1 MKEDMKNFME
11 AVWKNH
17 RGKFIGTM
25 IGLFIGLSVLVF
37 GFFKTLFVLFCAA
50 IGFYIGGKVDNQ
62 EDLIRFLEKLIPS
75 RFR

>member
-17 RGKFIGTM
+17 RGRFIGT
-25 IGLFIGLSVLVF
+25 ITGLFIGLSVLVF
-37 GFFKTLFVLFCAA
+37 GFFKTLFVLICAV
-50 IGFYIGGKVDNQ
+50 IGLYIGGKVDNH
-62 EDLIRFLEKLIPS
+62 EDLFRLLEKLVPS

>member
-1 MKEDMKNFME
+1 MKEDMKDFIE

-25 IGLFIGLSVLVF
+25 IGFFIGLSILVF
-37 GFFKTLFVLFCAA
+37 GFFKTLFVLLCAV
-50 IGFYIGGKVDNQ
+50 IGLYIGGKVDNH
-62 EDLIRFLEKLIPS
+62 EDLFRLLEKLVPA